1 MLTSRWMVC
10 PWRKVLAGVC
20 TRHTLGLWLLFGAP
34 ALAADE
40 ARRQLVCSST
50 VYQPYVIQDAQGIR
64 GIDVDVVREIG
75 RRLDIDIEIRL
86 KPWTR
91 LEKELANGKQ
101 DCVFSYFH
109 SPEREA
115 FAYFTGVPM
124 HITEYT
130 VFLKSPTEI
139 AFDDL
144 TFLYGRRIGVN
155 RGFKTTDAFEAAR
168 KAGHIDIEPV
178 TEDTQSFRML
188 MLGRVDGVLTNA
200 DVGRYIIGQLDIE
213 DVVALAPPLTTQAAY
228 LVLRRA
234 PELEDLV
241 ERFNWA
247 LFEIL
252 RDGTYREIQ
261 GRYGLQ

>member
-1 MLTSRWMVC
+1 MPLTLW
-10 PWRKVLAGVC
+10 
-20 TRHTLGLWLLFGAP
+20 LWLLTGAP
-34 ALAADE
+34 ALAAEE

-50 VYQPYVIQDAQGIR
+50 VYQPYVIQDEQGIR

-75 RRLDIDIEIRL
+75 RRLNIDIDIRL
-86 KPWTR
+86 SPWTR
-91 LEKELANGKQ
+91 LEKELAAGEQ

-109 SPEREA
+109 TPEREA
-115 FAYFTGVPM
+115 FAHFTGVPM

-130 VFLKSPTEI
+130 VFVKSEAGMNTNG
-139 AFDDL
+139 L
-144 TFLYGRRIGVN
+144 SLLYGKRIGVN

-168 KAGHIDIEPV
+168 EAGHIDVELV

-188 MLGRVDGVLTNA
+188 MLGRVNGVLTNA
-200 DVGRYIIGQLDIE
+200 DVGRYITAQLELE
-213 DVVALAPPLTTQAAY
+213 DVVALQPPLATEAAY

-241 ERFNWA
+241 EQFNWA

-261 GRYGLQ
+261 ERYGSR